1 MAGKYDK
8 AEMFIESILNA
19 FADAISEETCSLV
32 LDSGVDSSFSIS
44 IRRHL
49 IRSQLAQAPPLLLD
63 ISEVS
68 DFDKSKSIIRVC
80 FCIIKYQST

>member
-1 MAGKYDK
+1 
-8 AEMFIESILNA
+8 MFIIPNA
-19 FADAISEETCSLV
+19 FSDAVLEETCSFV

-68 DFDKSKSIIRVC
+68 DFDKSKKNNPCLFLHYKIPIYV
-80 FCIIKYQST
+80 I